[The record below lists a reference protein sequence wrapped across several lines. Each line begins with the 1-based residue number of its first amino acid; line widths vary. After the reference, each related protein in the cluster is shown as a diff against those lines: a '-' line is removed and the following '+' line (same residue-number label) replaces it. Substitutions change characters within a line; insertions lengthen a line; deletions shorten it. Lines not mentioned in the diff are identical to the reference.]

1 MTEEGLNAAVLRL
14 QSLAIETYGRIK
26 DIYKREQQDGDVDQ
40 ISTLS
45 MKLANYEGALLTLQ
59 QYKQNII
66 DSAKVAEEEQ
76 EEEEVTSEQQE
87 FDFGEK
93 PPVREGTITERELQ
107 TRSDSFK
114 RSIEFKP
121 GESSE

>member
-26 DIYKREQQDGDVDQ
+26 DIYNREQQDGDVDT
-40 ISTLS
+40 ISSLS

-66 DSAKVAEEEQ
+66 DSARVVEDEEEP
-76 EEEEVTSEQQE
+76 EPEEVDDDSSSVITEDQLRETSE
-87 FDFGEK
+87 
-93 PPVREGTITERELQ
+93 
-107 TRSDSFK
+107 SFK
-114 RSIEFKP
+114 RSIAHKRVGVKEVD
-121 GESSE
+121 ES

>member
-26 DIYKREQQDGDVDQ
+26 DIYRREQQDGDVDT
-40 ISTLS
+40 ISSLS

-66 DSAKVAEEEQ
+66 DSARVVEDEEEP
-76 EEEEVTSEQQE
+76 EPEEVDDDSSSVITEDQLRETSE
-87 FDFGEK
+87 
-93 PPVREGTITERELQ
+93 
-107 TRSDSFK
+107 SFK
-114 RSIEFKP
+114 RSIAHKRVDVKEVD
-121 GESSE
+121 ES

>member
-26 DIYKREQQDGDVDQ
+26 DIYRREQQDGDVDT
-40 ISTLS
+40 ISSLS

-66 DSAKVAEEEQ
+66 DSARVVEDEEEP
-76 EEEEVTSEQQE
+76 EPEEVDEDSSSVITEDQLRETSE
-87 FDFGEK
+87 
-93 PPVREGTITERELQ
+93 
-107 TRSDSFK
+107 SFK
-114 RSIEFKP
+114 RSIAHKRVGVKEVD
-121 GESSE
+121 ES

>member
-26 DIYKREQQDGDVDQ
+26 DIYKREQQEGDVDT
-40 ISTLS
+40 IASLS

-66 DSAKVAEEEQ
+66 DSAKLDEEAEEQPQ
-76 EEEEVTSEQQE
+76 EDEAANV
-87 FDFGEK
+87 
-93 PPVREGTITERELQ
+93 ITEDELRE
-107 TRSDSFK
+107 SSESFK
-114 RSIEFKP
+114 RSVAHKRVGVEEID
-121 GESSE
+121 ES

>member
-26 DIYKREQQDGDVDQ
+26 DIYKREQQDGDVDT
-40 ISTLS
+40 ISSLS

-66 DSAKVAEEEQ
+66 DSARVVEDEEEPEQ
-76 EEEEVTSEQQE
+76 VDEDSSTAITEDQLRETSE
-87 FDFGEK
+87 
-93 PPVREGTITERELQ
+93 
-107 TRSDSFK
+107 SFK
-114 RSIEFKP
+114 RSIAHTRVDVEEVD
-121 GESSE
+121 ES

>member
-26 DIYKREQQDGDVDQ
+26 DIYKREQQDGDVDT
-40 ISTLS
+40 ISSLS

-66 DSAKVAEEEQ
+66 DSARVVEDEEEPEQ
-76 EEEEVTSEQQE
+76 VDEDSSSVITEDQLRETSE
-87 FDFGEK
+87 
-93 PPVREGTITERELQ
+93 
-107 TRSDSFK
+107 SFK
-114 RSIEFKP
+114 RSIAHKRVDVKEVD
-121 GESSE
+121 ES

>member
-26 DIYKREQQDGDVDQ
+26 DIYKREQQDGDVDTV
-40 ISTLS
+40 SSLS

-66 DSAKVAEEEQ
+66 DSAKVDEEDESPEQ
-76 EEEEVTSEQQE
+76 EQEDEVPSS
-87 FDFGEK
+87 
-93 PPVREGTITERELQ
+93 TITEDQLRE
-107 TRSDSFK
+107 TSESFK
-114 RSIEFKP
+114 RSIAHKRVGVKEVD
-121 GESSE
+121 ES